1 MSASSGCTLM
11 PMSEHVPQT
20 SALMDHPKC
29 PCRRRDWDRPL
40 VDVLHEGAW
49 CPIKPMTVAVGLGG
63 VGRGGRVHLLRAL
76 GVGSS
81 PT

>member
-20 SALMDHPKC
+20 SALMDHQKVPTSSTGLG
-29 PCRRRDWDRPL
+29 PPL